1 MKHALRAVIAVALGA
16 GLAAAAQ
23 AQGTVN
29 QPQGTAKQQS
39 AVSGSSM
46 QSAAPASSMQSAAPA
61 SSMQSAAPASNM
73 QAAAPAKQTLHAAT
87 KIRHPSTRLE
97 IRQVQLRLKS
107 EGLLKG
113 RITGK
118 MDQQT
123 RIALTRFEK
132 QNGLPRTASLN
143 RVNRLM
149 ANQTAGAG
157 SSMQRTHI
165 ARISKTPKAQTTGVG
180 SSTPAKQSTG
190 TTPITPPATGM
201 PPASAGGSTSTTG
214 PSTTTPTVP
223 PATGTTTNR

>member
-29 QPQGTAKQQS
+29 QAQGTMKQQS

-46 QSAAPASSMQSAAPA
+46 QSAARPSNMQTG
-61 SSMQSAAPASNM
+61 APASNV
-73 QAAAPAKQTLHAAT
+73 QATAPATKRAAT
-87 KIRHPSTRLE
+87 KIRHPSTQQQE

-113 RITGK
+113 RVTGR
-118 MDQQT
+118 MDQPT

-132 QNGLPRTASLN
+132 QTGLPRTAPLS

-149 ANQTAGAG
+149 SHQTAASG

-180 SSTPAKQSTG
+180 SSTPTKQSTG

-214 PSTTTPTVP
+214 KSTTTTTVP

>member
-1 MKHALRAVIAVALGA
+1 MKHALRAVIAVTLGA

-29 QPQGTAKQQS
+29 QAQGTLNQQS
-39 AVSGSSM
+39 GLSG
-46 QSAAPASSMQSAAPA
+46 

-73 QAAAPAKQTLHAAT
+73 QSAAPATNIQATAPAMRTQRAAT
-87 KIRHPSTRLE
+87 KIRHPSTRPE

-107 EGLLKG
+107 EGLYRG
-113 RITGK
+113 RITGV

-132 QNGLPRTASLN
+132 QNGLPRSASLT

-157 SSMQRTHI
+157 SSTQRTHV

-180 SSTPAKQSTG
+180 SSTPTKQSTG

-201 PPASAGGSTSTTG
+201 PPAGAGGSTSIGKPTTG
-214 PSTTTPTVP
+214 QTTTTVP

>member
-1 MKHALRAVIAVALGA
+1 MKHAFRAVIAVALGA

-29 QPQGTAKQQS
+29 QAQGTLNQQS
-39 AVSGSSM
+39 GLSGSSM
-46 QSAAPASSMQSAAPA
+46 QSAAPASNLQTGAAASNSQATAPA
-61 SSMQSAAPASNM
+61 MHT
-73 QAAAPAKQTLHAAT
+73 KRAAT
-87 KIRHPSTRLE
+87 KIWHPSTRQE

-113 RITGK
+113 RVTGR

-132 QNGLPRTASLN
+132 QNGVPRTASLT

-165 ARISKTPKAQTTGVG
+165 ARVSKTPKAQTTGVG
-180 SSTPAKQSTG
+180 SSTPTKQSTG
-190 TTPITPPATGM
+190 TAPITPPAMGM
-201 PPASAGGSTSTTG
+201 PPAGAGGSTSIGKPTTG
-214 PSTTTPTVP
+214 QSTTTVP

>member
-1 MKHALRAVIAVALGA
+1 MKHALRAVIAVTLGA

-29 QPQGTAKQQS
+29 QAQGTLNQQS
-39 AVSGSSM
+39 GLSG
-46 QSAAPASSMQSAAPA
+46 

-73 QAAAPAKQTLHAAT
+73 QSAAPATNIQATAPAMRTQRAAT
-87 KIRHPSTRLE
+87 KIRHPSTRPE

-107 EGLLKG
+107 EGLYRG
-113 RITGK
+113 RITGV

-132 QNGLPRTASLN
+132 QNGVPRTASLT
-143 RVNRLM
+143 RVSRLM
-149 ANQTAGAG
+149 AHHQTAGSG

-165 ARISKTPKAQTTGVG
+165 ARVSKTPKAQTTGVG
-180 SSTPAKQSTG
+180 SSTPTKQSIG
-190 TTPITPPATGM
+190 ATPITPPATGM
-201 PPASAGGSTSTTG
+201 PPAGAGGSTSIGKPTTG
-214 PSTTTPTVP
+214 QTTTTVP

>member
-23 AQGTVN
+23 AQGTLN
-29 QPQGTAKQQS
+29 QTQGTVKQQS
-39 AVSGSSM
+39 AVSGSG
-46 QSAAPASSMQSAAPA
+46 
-61 SSMQSAAPASNM
+61 MQSAAPASNM
-73 QAAAPAKQTLHAAT
+73 QATAPAMQTKRAAT
-87 KIRHPSTRLE
+87 KIRHPSTRQD

-157 SSMQRTHI
+157 SSMQRTHV

-180 SSTPAKQSTG
+180 SSTPTKQSTRA
-190 TTPITPPATGM
+190 TPITPPATGM
-201 PPASAGGSTSTTG
+201 PPASAGGSASTGKPTTG
-214 PSTTTPTVP
+214 QTTTTVP
-223 PATGTTTNR
+223 PAAGTTTNR

>member
-1 MKHALRAVIAVALGA
+1 MFVFNDRWRTSTCAACSAGGRARALSCLSRWRSPMKHAFRAVIAVTLGA

-29 QPQGTAKQQS
+29 QAQGTLNQQS
-39 AVSGSSM
+39 GLSGSSM
-46 QSAAPASSMQSAAPA
+46 QSAAPASNLQTGAAASNSQATAPA
-61 SSMQSAAPASNM
+61 MHT
-73 QAAAPAKQTLHAAT
+73 KRAAT
-87 KIRHPSTRLE
+87 KIGHPSTRQE

-113 RITGK
+113 RVTGR

-132 QNGLPRTASLN
+132 QNGLPRTASLT

-149 ANQTAGAG
+149 AHQTAGSG

-165 ARISKTPKAQTTGVG
+165 ARVSKTPKAQTT
-180 SSTPAKQSTG
+180 
-190 TTPITPPATGM
+190 
-201 PPASAGGSTSTTG
+201 
-214 PSTTTPTVP
+214 
-223 PATGTTTNR
+223 

>member
-23 AQGTVN
+23 AQGTMN
-29 QPQGTAKQQS
+29 QTQGTLNPQS

-46 QSAAPASSMQSAAPA
+46 QSAASAD
-61 SSMQSAAPASNM
+61 NM
-73 QAAAPAKQTLHAAT
+73 QAPAAGMRTQRAAT
-87 KIRHPSTRLE
+87 KIRHPSTRPE

-107 EGLLKG
+107 EGLYRG
-113 RITGK
+113 RITGV
-118 MDQQT
+118 MDPQT
-123 RIALTRFEK
+123 RIALTRFQK

-149 ANQTAGAG
+149 AHQTAGSG

-165 ARISKTPKAQTTGVG
+165 ARISKHPRAQTTGVG
-180 SSTPAKQSTG
+180 SSTPTKQSTG
-190 TTPITPPATGM
+190 NTPITPPATGM
-201 PPASAGGSTSTTG
+201 PPASAGGSTPTTG
-214 PSTTTPTVP
+214 QSTTTTTVP

>member
-1 MKHALRAVIAVALGA
+1 MKHALRAVIAVTLGA

-29 QPQGTAKQQS
+29 QAQGTLNQQS
-39 AVSGSSM
+39 GLSG
-46 QSAAPASSMQSAAPA
+46 

-73 QAAAPAKQTLHAAT
+73 QSAAPATNIQATAPAMRTQRAAT
-87 KIRHPSTRLE
+87 KIRHPSTRPE

-107 EGLLKG
+107 EGLYRG
-113 RITGK
+113 RITGV

-132 QNGLPRTASLN
+132 QNGVPRTASLT

-149 ANQTAGAG
+149 AHHQTAGSG

-165 ARISKTPKAQTTGVG
+165 ARVSKTPKAQTTGVG
-180 SSTPAKQSTG
+180 SSTPTKQSTG

-201 PPASAGGSTSTTG
+201 PPAGAGGSTSIGKPTTG
-214 PSTTTPTVP
+214 QTTTTVP

>member
-29 QPQGTAKQQS
+29 QAQGTMKAQS

-46 QSAAPASSMQSAAPA
+46 QSAAPASNMQTG
-61 SSMQSAAPASNM
+61 APASNV
-73 QAAAPAKQTLHAAT
+73 QATAPATKRAAT
-87 KIRHPSTRLE
+87 KIRHPSTQQQE

-113 RITGK
+113 RVTGR

-132 QNGLPRTASLN
+132 QNGLPRTASLT

-165 ARISKTPKAQTTGVG
+165 ARVSKTPKAQTTGVG
-180 SSTPAKQSTG
+180 SSTPTKQSTG
-190 TTPITPPATGM
+190 TAPITPPAMGM
-201 PPASAGGSTSTTG
+201 PPAGAGGSTSIGKPTTG
-214 PSTTTPTVP
+214 QTTTTVP